1 MRLGTFGAWFGPQHE
16 DVARVGYVA
25 EAERLGYGAAW
36 IGLGQAR
43 VSDLRLFEEMLDAT
57 THIVVASA
65 IVNMWSNDPG
75 PIAEAY
81 HRIDTKHPD
90 RFLLGV
96 GIGHPETTSTYHNPY
111 ETIVSYLDALDAGG
125 VPQERRILAALGPR
139 VLRLARER
147 TAGAHPYLVV
157 PEHTRQAR
165 EILGTERILAPEQK
179 VVMIDDP
186 AVAREIGRPYI
197 ANPYLGLRNYVRN
210 LRRVGFTEEDV
221 ANGGSDRLI
230 DALCL
235 HGDPES
241 VARGLMA
248 HIDAG
253 ADHVGVQ
260 VLTAPHQD
268 PMADYETL
276 AKVLLS

>member
-1 MRLGTFGAWFGPQHE
+1 MKIGTLGAWFGPQHE
-16 DVARVGYVA
+16 DIARIGYVV
-25 EAERLGYGAAW
+25 EAERLGYGTAW
-36 IGLGQAR
+36 IGLGQAQ
-43 VSDLRLFEEMLDAT
+43 VADLRLFEEMLDAT
-57 THIVVASA
+57 THITVASA
-65 IVNMWSNDPG
+65 IVNMWTNDPG
-75 PIAEAY
+75 PIAHAY
-81 HRIDTKHPD
+81 QRIRAKHPD

-96 GIGHPETTSTYHNPY
+96 GIGHPEAVRTYRHPY

-125 VPQERRILAALGPR
+125 VPREGRILAALGPR

-147 TAGAHPYLVV
+147 TVGAHPYLVV
-157 PEHTRQAR
+157 PEHTRRAR

-179 VVMIDDP
+179 VVMVDDP
-186 AVAREIGRPYI
+186 EMAREIGRPYVE
-197 ANPYLGLRNYVRN
+197 NPYLGLRNYVSN
-210 LRRVGFTEEDV
+210 LRRVGFTDEDL
-221 ANGGSDRLI
+221 AGGGSDRLI

-248 HIDAG
+248 HVDAG

-268 PMADYETL
+268 LMADYETL
-276 AKVLLS
+276 AKVLL

>member
-1 MRLGTFGAWFGPQHE
+1 MRLGTLGAWFGPQHE
-16 DVARVGYVA
+16 DVARVGYVV
-25 EAERLGYGAAW
+25 EAERLGYGTAW
-36 IGLGQAR
+36 IGLGRAT
-43 VSDLRLFEEMLDAT
+43 VPDLRLFEEMLDAT
-57 THIVVASA
+57 SHIIVASA
-65 IVNMWSNDPG
+65 IVNMWDNAPG
-75 PIAEAY
+75 PIAESY
-81 HRIDTKHPD
+81 QRINAKHPD

-96 GIGHPETTSTYHNPY
+96 GIGHPESVRTYRNPY

-125 VPQERRILAALGPR
+125 VPRQGRVLAALGPR
-139 VLRLARER
+139 VLRLAGER

-157 PEHTRQAR
+157 PEHTRRAR

-179 VVMIDDP
+179 AVMVDD
-186 AVAREIGRPYI
+186 ARAAREIGRPYVEK
-197 ANPYLGLRNYVRN
+197 PYLGLRNYVSN

-235 HGDPES
+235 HGDPET

-248 HIDAG
+248 HVDAG

-260 VLTAPHQD
+260 LLTPPHQEL
-268 PMADYETL
+268 MADYETL
-276 AKVLLS
+276 AKVLL